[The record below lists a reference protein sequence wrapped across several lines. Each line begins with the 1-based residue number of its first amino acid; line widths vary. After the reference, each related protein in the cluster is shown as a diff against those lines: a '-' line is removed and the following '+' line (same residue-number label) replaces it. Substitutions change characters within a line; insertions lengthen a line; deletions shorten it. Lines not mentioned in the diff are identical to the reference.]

1 MTPEISPDNRIELEK
16 RYSATRL
23 IVIFQILTV
32 IALVG
37 AAWFLAQRSENSITN
52 QSLTTL
58 WVAVLFIAIGTF
70 LVRRLLFNWERLKNT
85 ALLKGIKGLIQTL
98 QTNSILLGVFGEM
111 VAILGFLIAVLA
123 GNKWEMFRAGAI
135 ALVVFLANFPRK
147 STWEKIVAN
156 LEKI

>member
-1 MTPEISPDNRIELEK
+1 MSISPENRNELEK
-16 RYSATRL
+16 RYRTTVFVYA
-23 IVIFQILTV
+23 FQILTV
-32 IALVG
+32 IVLIA
-37 AAWFLAQRSENSITN
+37 AAWFVAQTSENSITD

-58 WVAVLFIAIGTF
+58 WVAVLFIAVGAF
-70 LVRRLLFNWERLKNT
+70 VMRRLLFSWERLKNT
-85 ALLKGIKGLIQTL
+85 ALLKGTKGLIQKL
-98 QTNSILLGVFGEM
+98 QINSILLGVIGEI
-111 VAILGFLIAVLA
+111 VAVFGFLIAVLS

>member
-1 MTPEISPDNRIELEK
+1 MPISPENRSELEK
-16 RYSATRL
+16 RYRSTVFV
-23 IVIFQILTV
+23 IVFQIFTV
-32 IALVG
+32 IALII
-37 AAWFLAQRSENSITN
+37 AAWFVAQTSENSITD

-58 WVAVLFIAIGTF
+58 WVAVLFIAVGAFVI
-70 LVRRLLFNWERLKNT
+70 RRLIFSWERLKNT
-85 ALLKGIKGLIQTL
+85 ALLNGVKGVIQKL
-98 QTNSILLGVFGEM
+98 QINSILLGVIGEI
-111 VAILGFLIAVLA
+111 VAIMGFLIAVLS